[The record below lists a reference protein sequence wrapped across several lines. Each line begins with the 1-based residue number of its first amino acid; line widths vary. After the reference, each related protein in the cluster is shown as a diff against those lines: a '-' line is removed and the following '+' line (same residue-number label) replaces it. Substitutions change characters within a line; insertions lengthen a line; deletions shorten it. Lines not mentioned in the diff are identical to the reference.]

1 MWNSIL
7 NEFID
12 GWPKDRHDHP
22 SEYEKDMI
30 SKFLNSNRY
39 EQMMKDYLDKQ
50 IINETMRTT
59 TINDKNKSVNSCYR
73 EISLHCGPN
82 QERGRD
88 HSM

>member
-12 GWPKDRHDHP
+12 GWPKDSHDHP
-22 SEYEKDMI
+22 SEYENNMI

-50 IINETMRTT
+50 IINETMRTI
-59 TINDKNKSVNSCYR
+59 TIDDENKRVNPNFR
-73 EISLHCGPN
+73 EDNKYKYVHT
-82 QERGRD
+82 
-88 HSM
+88 